1 MEWAVPCVS
10 ICEHQYLQAKHKFKG
25 DKEVNSV
32 KWRFVECDNEASR
45 YVLTGLNCSIN
56 VSFTL

>member
-1 MEWAVPCVS
+1 MFPHANRE
-10 ICEHQYLQAKHKFKG
+10 QYLQAKHKLQAGRGVK
-25 DKEVNSV
+25 SV

>member
-1 MEWAVPCVS
+1 MPCVA
-10 ICEHQYLQAKHKFKG
+10 ICEQQQRHVQAKHVAKAG
-25 DKEVNSV
+25 REVNSV
-32 KWRFVECDNEASR
+32 KCRFVECDNEASR

>member
-1 MEWAVPCVS
+1 MFPHVDQEPYS
-10 ICEHQYLQAKHKFKG
+10 QAKNKLRAG
-25 DKEVNSV
+25 GEVESV
-32 KWRFVECDNEASR
+32 KQRFAECDNEASR